1 MNTIYTA
8 GEVDPQALALLL
20 KERDELRSALK
31 ARDEEIALMKD
42 INRSL
47 VDKANR
53 QNIHDARQSE
63 GLTAQRK
70 VLEQALE
77 ALQLCATIVSN
88 EQIYRRDKAITAIQ
102 EILK

>member
-63 GLTAQRK
+63 VLTAQRK

>member
-63 GLTAQRK
+63 VLTAQRK

-102 EILK
+102 EVLK

>member
-63 GLTAQRK
+63 VLTAQRK
-70 VLEQALE
+70 GLEQALE

-102 EILK
+102 EVLK